1 VTGATHSVQ
10 GGCPDT
16 HCKHLSILYFN
27 ARSLYP
33 KLDELRVLCTLQTPD
48 IICIAETWLCG
59 DIENSE
65 CHLPGYNCIRCDRD
79 RHGGG
84 VALFISDKLGY
95 EVTMSGPD
103 GLEFLLVSVHGV
115 NNNHNKVYVGI
126 WYRPPANSAAIDTL
140 YSVLEI

>member
-1 VTGATHSVQ
+1 MYGLLVEIVEYSSTETPAQYLWEVRLQIPQVTGSSTPVATSEEQIVQ
-10 GGCPDT
+10 GGLER
-16 HCKHLSILYFN
+16 LSILYFN

-59 DIENSE
+59 YIENSE

-84 VALFISDKLGY
+84 VALFISDK
-95 EVTMSGPD
+95 
-103 GLEFLLVSVHGV
+103 
-115 NNNHNKVYVGI
+115 
-126 WYRPPANSAAIDTL
+126 
-140 YSVLEI
+140 